1 MYCFLD
7 FLIRQLVVRCDSDT
21 LLFSGAQILRR
32 HIYNSI
38 RIDVKRHLN
47 LRHTG
52 HRTLDAAQ
60 TEVSKQRIVPR
71 KLALALQYLDINR
84 CLEIRRRRK
93 YLAVSG
99 RDRRIT
105 LDDPRRHAAN
115 CLNGKRQRCHIHQN
129 QIGRRP
135 GRCQSAKLC
144 SLHRCTERHA
154 FIRIQIV

>member
-7 FLIRQLVVRCDSDT
+7 FLIRKLVVRRNCDA
-21 LLFSGAQILRR
+21 LFFSSTEILRR
-32 HIYNSI
+32 HVYNSI

-47 LRHTG
+47 LRYTG
-52 HRTLDAAQ
+52 HCTLDAAQ

-71 KLALALQYLDINR
+71 KLTLALQYFDLHR
-84 CLEIRRRRK
+84 RLEIRRRRK
-93 YLAVSG
+93 DLAVSG
-99 RDRRIT
+99 RDRRIA

-135 GRCQSAKLC
+135 GRCQAAKLC